1 MSKIRLLEV
10 CLASIV
16 MLSMAPGSYAGS
28 DRLIMSMSAE
38 HMDQE
43 DLVYVRFL
51 GPDGT
56 ALESNVLNRMA
67 IREQDCSSGR
77 ILKLINDY
85 KIGYAPKNMLVG
97 IYLYPQAWK
106 NKTLC
111 FSVPNLG
118 KVEQGFPPAVNN
130 GRSFQLKVAP

>member
-1 MSKIRLLEV
+1 MSKMRLLAV
-10 CLASIV
+10 FLASIV
-16 MLSMAPGSYAGS
+16 MLGIAPCSYAGS
-28 DRLIMSMSAE
+28 DRLIMSMSAQR
-38 HMDQE
+38 MDRE

-56 ALESNVLNRMA
+56 ALESNVLSRMV
-67 IREQDCSSGR
+67 IREQDCGSGR
-77 ILKLINDY
+77 ILKIIKDY

-111 FSVPNLG
+111 FNVPNLG
-118 KVEQGFPPAVNN
+118 KIEQGLNPSANN
-130 GRSFQLKVAP
+130 GRSFQLKVVQ

>member
-1 MSKIRLLEV
+1 MFKMRLWEV

-16 MLSMAPGSYAGS
+16 MLGVAPCSYAGS

-38 HMDQE
+38 RMDQE
-43 DLVYVRFL
+43 DIVYVRFL
-51 GPDGT
+51 GPDGA
-56 ALESNVLNRMA
+56 ALESNVLNAMV
-67 IREQDCSSGR
+67 IRDQSCSSGH
-77 ILKLINDY
+77 ILNMIKDY

-111 FSVPNLG
+111 FNVPNLG
-118 KVEQGFPPAVNN
+118 RIERGLNPSVNN
-130 GRSFQLKVAP
+130 GRSFQLKLVP